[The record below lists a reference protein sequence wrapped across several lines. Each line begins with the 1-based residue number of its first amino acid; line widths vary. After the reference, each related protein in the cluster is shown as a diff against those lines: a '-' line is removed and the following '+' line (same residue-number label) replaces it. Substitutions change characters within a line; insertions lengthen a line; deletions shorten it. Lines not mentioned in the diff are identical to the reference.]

1 MYELFKHTDM
11 DGDTVRVLGYPGA
24 PGVML
29 ESRDSDRPRDPVE
42 VRLGAD
48 QVRELRDALTAR
60 LDSRRRGAT
69 EPPSPRRRAEDD
81 AQATARRL
89 RALDRALSYHAN
101 EARGASTVLE
111 TAERFDQFLRGSR
124 GTS

>member
-29 ESRDSDRPRDPVE
+29 ESRDSDRPRDLVE